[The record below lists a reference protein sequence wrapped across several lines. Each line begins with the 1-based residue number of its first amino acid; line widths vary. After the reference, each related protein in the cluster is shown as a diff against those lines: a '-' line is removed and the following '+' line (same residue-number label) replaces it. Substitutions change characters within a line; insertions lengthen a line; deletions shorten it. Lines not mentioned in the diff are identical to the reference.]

1 MKAIPATSILRR
13 SRKVYILAAG
23 AAAAVSVAIAPN
35 TQGIAGAG
43 LALLAATIAAIDAR
57 HFVIP
62 DELNLG
68 ALMLALINTSIQYPD
83 NIVEAI
89 ALALLRGFASACTF
103 LCLQISYRWLRNRE
117 GLGSGDVKLAGVAGA
132 WLGWSTIPIAVEFA
146 ALAALGTYAIHHCVN
161 GSTLRATGRLPFGLF
176 FAPAIWFGWLLET
189 TSFSP

>member
-1 MKAIPATSILRR
+1 MKAIPATSILRQ

-132 WLGWSTIPIAVEFA
+132 WLGWSTIPIAVELA